1 MSIPPRSDQW
11 VTRYGHWVLRWR
23 IPVIL
28 GSLLM
33 AFGAGFGAQR
43 LTFSQDYR
51 LFFGPQNPQLQAYD
65 GLQRIYTK
73 NDNLMFVVTPPY
85 GEVFTPEALQ
95 AIRELTAEAWKLP
108 FANRVDSVTNFQHTR
123 AVGDDLWVGDLISDP
138 MAITPI
144 ELAQARAV
152 ALAEPALRNRIIS
165 ESGAVTGVN
174 VTLQIP
180 EETGQTIGD
189 MVVAAR
195 GLAAEFEERYPGT
208 EIRLTGTAA
217 LNNAFAESSESDM
230 ATLLPLMFL
239 AIAVTMWFL
248 LRSVSGTIA
257 TLAVVALSAI
267 TAMGLAGW
275 MGFQITPPVASAPTM
290 ILTLAVAD
298 SIHVL
303 VTMLNEMRHGRGKQD
318 AIVESLRVNFSP
330 VFLTSFTTAIGFLS
344 MNFSDSPPFRDLGN
358 ITAMGVVAAWFF
370 SILLLPALM
379 SVLPVR
385 VKSAEEEPAVQ
396 MGRFADF
403 VVRRRRALLWGSTA
417 FALALVALIP
427 LNELNDQFVK
437 YFDERVDFR
446 RDTDYASAN
455 LTGIYQLEFSL
466 DSGESG
472 GIADPAYLAKLEEF
486 TRWLETHPNVLQVTS
501 FSQVMK
507 RLNKSLHGD
516 DPTWYRTPEQQDL
529 AAQYLLLYEM
539 SLPFGLDLNNQVNVD
554 RSATRLIATMRD
566 ISAVELRE
574 AAAEAE
580 QWLRDHARESM
591 WTSAAS
597 TPLMFA
603 HISERNIKSMLTGIL
618 LAIVLIA
625 GCLILALRSV
635 KFGLLSLIPNLLPA
649 GMAFGLWG
657 LFVGEIGI
665 AISVVAG
672 MTLGIV
678 VDDTIHFLSKYLR
691 ARREKGL
698 DPTASVRYAFS
709 TVGRALVVTTIVLVA
724 GFGVL
729 SFSAFAV
736 NSGMARLTLV
746 AIVLALAA
754 DFTLL
759 PALLMQTE
767 RSDIREAPSPAAAP
781 RESPA
786 TAK

>member
-1 MSIPPRSDQW
+1 MNPPRSDRW
-11 VTRYGHWVLRWR
+11 VTRYAQWVLRWR

-28 GSLLM
+28 VSLLL

-65 GLQRIYTK
+65 ALQRIYTK
-73 NDNLMFVVTPPY
+73 NDNLMFVVTPPH
-85 GEVFTPEALQ
+85 GEVFTPEALETVRQ
-95 AIRELTAEAWKLP
+95 LTAEAWKLP
-108 FANRVDSVTNFQHTR
+108 FANRVDSITNFQHTR
-123 AVGDDLWVGDLISDP
+123 AVGDDLWVGDLFPDP
-138 MAITPI
+138 MAMTPI
-144 ELAQARAV
+144 ALAEARQV
-152 ALAEPALRNRIIS
+152 ALAEPALKNRIIS
-165 ESGAVTGVN
+165 ETGAVTGVN

-180 EETGQTIGD
+180 EETEQTIGD
-189 MVVAAR
+189 MVAEAR
-195 GLAAEFEERYPGT
+195 VLAAEFEERYPGT

-217 LNNAFAESSESDM
+217 LNNAFAESSSSDM

-248 LRSVSGTIA
+248 LRSVSGTVA

-275 MGFQITPPVASAPTM
+275 MGFQITAPVASAPTM

-303 VTMLNEMRHGRGKQD
+303 VTMLNEMRHGRSKQE

-358 ITAMGVVAAWFF
+358 ITAMGVLAAWLF
-370 SILLLPALM
+370 SLFLLPALM
-379 SVLPVR
+379 SFLPVR
-385 VKSAEEEPAVQ
+385 VKTAEEEPAVQ
-396 MGRFADF
+396 MGRFADL
-403 VVRRRRALLWGSTA
+403 VVRRRRPLLWGTS
-417 FALALVALIP
+417 ALALALIAFIP
-427 LNELNDQFVK
+427 MNELNDQFVE

-472 GIADPAYLAKLEEF
+472 GIADPAYLAKIEEF
-486 TRWLETHPNVLQVTS
+486 TNWLEAHPKVLQVTS

-507 RLNKSLHGD
+507 RLNKSLHAD
-516 DPTWYRTPEQQDL
+516 DPAWYRTPEQQDL

-539 SLPFGLDLNNQVNVD
+539 SLPFGLDLNNQINVD

-580 QWLRDHARESM
+580 QWLRDNARESM
-591 WTSAAS
+591 WTAAAS

-625 GCLILALRSV
+625 GCLVVALRSL
-635 KFGLLSLIPNLLPA
+635 KIGLLSLIPNLLPA

-657 LFVGEIGI
+657 IFVGEIGI

-678 VDDTIHFLSKYLR
+678 VDDSIHFLSKYLR

-698 DPTASVRYAFS
+698 DPTESVRYAFS

-759 PALLMQTE
+759 PALLMHME
-767 RSDIREAPSPAAAP
+767 RKEIREAPSPAPA
-781 RESPA
+781 RHESLVPA
-786 TAK
+786 K